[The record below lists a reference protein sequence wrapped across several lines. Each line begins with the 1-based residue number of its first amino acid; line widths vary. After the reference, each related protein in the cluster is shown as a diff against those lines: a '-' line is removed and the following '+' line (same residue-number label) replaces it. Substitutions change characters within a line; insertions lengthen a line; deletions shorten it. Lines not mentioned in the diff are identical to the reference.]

1 MHVWQFVSGR
11 KYLYKAIL
19 EWTRR
24 GCSCQ
29 VEASK
34 AVSNKTC
41 QVRIEVIAFPNVR
54 SSNIDA
60 DLPIVSADLFH
71 EF

>member
-1 MHVWQFVSGR
+1 M
-11 KYLYKAIL
+11 Y
-19 EWTRR
+19 

-29 VEASK
+29 VETSK
-34 AVSNKTC
+34 AVSYKTC
-41 QVRIEVIAFPNVR
+41 QVRIEAIAVPNVR

-60 DLPIVSADLFH
+60 DLPIVAADLFH